1 MSWSET
7 CPMKERIKF
16 IMAYES
22 KILSFSD
29 LCKDFQISRKT
40 GYKWVGRY
48 LIEGFQ
54 GLEEQSRA
62 PHNHPNQLSE
72 EVESLILHAKKERSH
87 WGPKKI
93 IDWLTQEHSHIE
105 WPAHSTA
112 GDLLK
117 RHGLVQPRKKRLRT
131 PVYTQPFELCTAP
144 NDVWSIDYKGNF
156 ILGNRQACYPLTLTD
171 NYSRYLL
178 ACDAFPSISGQDVR
192 KTLIHLFRKHG
203 LPKAIK
209 SDNGSPFAT
218 RGLAGLSRLAVWWIK
233 LGIIPERIKPGAPQ
247 ENGRHERMHLTMKQE
262 VAMPPKESMI
272 LQQRALDA
280 FQNEYNHDRP
290 HEGIESQRP
299 AWIYTQSPRAYPEQ
313 LKEVEYDSNITTRKI
328 RTNGTMKWDGK
339 EIFISETLIGEQIGL
354 TPITDEDWKIQFC
367 NLTIGLFNEKL
378 LKVKPVNM

>member
-1 MSWSET
+1 
-7 CPMKERIKF
+7 MKERIKF

-22 KILSFSD
+22 NILPFSD

-40 GYKWVGRY
+40 GYKWIKRY
-48 LIEGFQ
+48 IAEGFI
-54 GLEEQSRA
+54 GLENQSRA
-62 PHNHPNQLSE
+62 PLSHPNQLSE
-72 EVESLILHAKKERSH
+72 EVESLILQAKKARSH

-105 WPAHSTA
+105 WPARSTA
-112 GDLLK
+112 SDLLK
-117 RHGLVQPRKKRLRT
+117 RHGLVQPRKKRIRT
-131 PVYTQPFELCTAP
+131 PAYTQPFELCTAP

-156 ILGNRQACYPLTLTD
+156 ILGDGQSCYPLTLTD
-171 NYSRYLL
+171 NYSRFLL

-192 KTLIHLFRKHG
+192 KTLIRLFREYG

-218 RGLAGLSRLAVWWIK
+218 RSLAGLSRLSVWWIK

-262 VAMPPKESMI
+262 VAMPPKETMV

-280 FQNEYNHDRP
+280 FQNEFNHDRP

-299 AWIYTQSPRAYPEQ
+299 AWIYAQSPRVYPEK
-313 LKEVEYDSNITTRKI
+313 LKQIEYDSNITTRKI

-339 EIFISETLIGEQIGL
+339 EIFISETLIGERIGL
-354 TPITDEDWKIQFC
+354 TPITDEDWKIQFSHI
-367 NLTIGLFNEKL
+367 TIGLFNEKV
-378 LKVKPVNM
+378 LKVKPANV

>member
-1 MSWSET
+1 MNWKET
-7 CPMKERIKF
+7 CPMKERMKF
-16 IMAYES
+16 IIAYENN
-22 KILSFSD
+22 KLSLVD

-40 GYKWVGRY
+40 GYKWLNRY
-48 LIEGFQ
+48 LSDGVH
-54 GLEEQSRA
+54 GLEDQSRA
-62 PHNHPNQLSE
+62 PHHHPNQLSE
-72 EVESLILHAKKERSH
+72 EIESIILRAKRERMH

-93 IDWLTQEHSHIE
+93 IDWLAQEYKHIE
-105 WPAHSTA
+105 WPAYSTA

-117 RHGLVQPRKKRLRT
+117 LNGLVQPRKKRVRT
-131 PVYTQPFELCTAP
+131 PAYTQPFELCTAP

-156 ILGNRQACYPLTLTD
+156 ILGDGQTCYPLTLTD

-192 KTLIHLFRKHG
+192 KTLIRLFREYG

-218 RGLAGLSRLAVWWIK
+218 RSLAGLSRLSVWWIK

-262 VAMPPKESMI
+262 VAMPPKENI
-272 LQQRALDA
+272 IVQQRALDA
-280 FQNEYNHDRP
+280 FQNEFNHERP

-299 AWIYTQSPRAYPEQ
+299 AWIYTHSPRAYPEQ
-313 LKEVEYDSNITTRKI
+313 LNQIEYDSNVTTRKI

-339 EIFISETLIGEQIGL
+339 EIFISETLIGERIGL
-354 TPITDEDWKIQFC
+354 TPITNEDWKIQFS
-367 NLTIGLFNEKL
+367 NLTIALFNEKS
-378 LKVKPVNM
+378 LKIKPANV

>member
-1 MSWSET
+1 MNWKET
-7 CPMKERIKF
+7 CPMKERMKF
-16 IMAYES
+16 IIACENN
-22 KILSFSD
+22 KLSFGD

-40 GYKWVGRY
+40 GYKWVNRY
-48 LIEGFQ
+48 LSDGVH
-54 GLEEQSRA
+54 GLEDQSRA
-62 PHNHPNQLSE
+62 PHHHPNQLSE
-72 EVESLILHAKKERSH
+72 EIESIILRAKRERMH

-93 IDWLTQEHSHIE
+93 IDWLAQEYKHIE
-105 WPAHSTA
+105 WPAYSTA

-117 RHGLVQPRKKRLRT
+117 LNGLVQPRKKRVRT
-131 PVYTQPFELCTAP
+131 PAYTQPFELCTAP

-156 ILGNRQACYPLTLTD
+156 ILGDGQTCYPLTLTD

-192 KTLIHLFRKHG
+192 KTLIRLFREYG

-218 RGLAGLSRLAVWWIK
+218 RSLAGLSRLSVWWIK

-262 VAMPPKESMI
+262 VAMPPKENI
-272 LQQRALDA
+272 IVQQRALDA
-280 FQNEYNHDRP
+280 FQNEFNHERP

-299 AWIYTQSPRAYPEQ
+299 AWIYIHSPRAYPEQ
-313 LKEVEYDSNITTRKI
+313 LNQIEYDSNVTTRKI

-339 EIFISETLIGEQIGL
+339 EIFISETLIGERIGL
-354 TPITDEDWKIQFC
+354 TPITNEDWKIQFS
-367 NLTIGLFNEKL
+367 NLTIAVFNEKS
-378 LKVKPVNM
+378 LKIKPVNV

>member
-22 KILSFSD
+22 NILPFSD

-40 GYKWVGRY
+40 GYKWVKRY
-48 LIEGFQ
+48 MAEGFH
-54 GLEEQSRA
+54 GLENQSRA
-62 PHNHPNQLSE
+62 PLHHPNQLSE
-72 EVESLILHAKKERSH
+72 KIQSLILSTKEKRSH
-87 WGPKKI
+87 WGPQKI
-93 IDWLTQEHSHIE
+93 INWLTQEHSHIE
-105 WPAHSTA
+105 WPAYSTA

-117 RHGLVQPRKKRLRT
+117 RHGLVKPRKKRIRT
-131 PVYTQPFELCTAP
+131 PAYTQPFELCIAP

-156 ILGNRQACYPLTLTD
+156 ILGDGQGCYPLTLTD

-178 ACDAFPSISGQDVR
+178 ACDAYPSISGQDVR
-192 KTLIHLFRKHG
+192 KTLIRLFRENG

-218 RGLAGLSRLAVWWIK
+218 RSVAGLSRLAVWWIR
-233 LGIIPERIKPGAPQ
+233 LGIIPERIRPGAPQ

-262 VAMPPKESMI
+262 VAMPPKETML

-290 HEGIESQRP
+290 HAGIDNQRP
-299 AWIYTQSPRAYPEQ
+299 AWLYTQSYRPYPEK
-313 LKEVEYDSNITTRKI
+313 LKQIEYDSNVTTRKI
-328 RTNGTMKWDGK
+328 RTNGTMKWNGK
-339 EIFISETLIGEQIGL
+339 EIFISETLIGERVGL
-354 TPITDEDWKIQFC
+354 TPITDEDWKIQFSHI
-367 NLTIGLFNEKL
+367 TIGSFNERL
-378 LKVKPVNM
+378 FEVQSANM

>member
-1 MSWSET
+1 
-7 CPMKERIKF
+7 MKERIKF
-16 IMAYES
+16 IISYES
-22 KILSFSD
+22 NILSFSD

-40 GYKWVGRY
+40 GYKWVARY
-48 LIEGFQ
+48 LTEGFH
-54 GLEEQSRA
+54 GLEDQSRA
-62 PHNHPNQLSE
+62 PRNHPNQLSE
-72 EVESLILHAKKERSH
+72 EIESLILQAKRERAH

-93 IDWLTQEHSHIE
+93 IEWLTQEHSHIA
-105 WPAHSTA
+105 WPACSTA

-117 RHGLVQPRKKRLRT
+117 RNGLVQPRKKRIRT
-131 PVYTQPFELCTAP
+131 PAYTQPFELCTAP

-156 ILGNRQACYPLTLTD
+156 ILGDGKGCYPLTLTD

-178 ACDAFPSISGQDVR
+178 ACDAFSSISGQDVR
-192 KTLIHLFRKHG
+192 KTLIRLFREYG

-209 SDNGSPFAT
+209 SDNGSPFAS
-218 RGLAGLSRLAVWWIK
+218 RGLAGLSRLSVWWIK

-262 VAMPPKESMI
+262 VATPPKETII

-280 FQNEYNHDRP
+280 FQNEFNHDRP

-313 LKEVEYDSNITTRKI
+313 LKQIEYDSNVTTRKI

-339 EIFISETLIGEQIGL
+339 EIFISETLIGERIGL
-354 TPITDEDWKIQFC
+354 TPITDEDWKVQFS

-378 LKVKPVNM
+378 LKVKPVNV

>member
-22 KILSFSD
+22 NILPFSD

-40 GYKWVGRY
+40 GYKWIKRY
-48 LIEGFQ
+48 IAEGFI
-54 GLEEQSRA
+54 GLENQSRA
-62 PHNHPNQLSE
+62 PLSHPNQLSE
-72 EVESLILHAKKERSH
+72 EVESLILQAKKARSH

-105 WPAHSTA
+105 WPARSTA
-112 GDLLK
+112 SDLLK
-117 RHGLVQPRKKRLRT
+117 RHGLVQPRKKRIRT
-131 PVYTQPFELCTAP
+131 PAYTQPFELCTAP

-156 ILGNRQACYPLTLTD
+156 ILGDGQSCYPLTLTD
-171 NYSRYLL
+171 NYSRFLL

-192 KTLIHLFRKHG
+192 KTLIRLFREYG

-218 RGLAGLSRLAVWWIK
+218 RSLAGLSRLSVWWIK

-262 VAMPPKESMI
+262 VAMPPKETMV

-280 FQNEYNHDRP
+280 FQNEFNHDRP

-299 AWIYTQSPRAYPEQ
+299 AWIYAQSPRVYPEK
-313 LKEVEYDSNITTRKI
+313 LKQIEYDSNITTRKI

-339 EIFISETLIGEQIGL
+339 EIFISETLIGERIGL
-354 TPITDEDWKIQFC
+354 TPITDEDWKIQFSHI
-367 NLTIGLFNEKL
+367 TIGLFNEKV
-378 LKVKPVNM
+378 LKVKPANV

>member
-22 KILSFSD
+22 NILPFSD

-40 GYKWVGRY
+40 GYKWIKRY
-48 LIEGFQ
+48 IAEGFM
-54 GLEEQSRA
+54 GLENQSRA
-62 PHNHPNQLSE
+62 PLSHPNQLSE
-72 EVESLILHAKKERSH
+72 EVESLILQAKKARSH

-105 WPAHSTA
+105 WPARSTA
-112 GDLLK
+112 SDLLK
-117 RHGLVQPRKKRLRT
+117 RHGLVQPRKKRIRT
-131 PVYTQPFELCTAP
+131 PAYTQPFELCTAP

-156 ILGNRQACYPLTLTD
+156 ILGDGQSCYPLTLTD
-171 NYSRYLL
+171 NYSRFLL

-192 KTLIHLFRKHG
+192 KTLIRLFREYG

-218 RGLAGLSRLAVWWIK
+218 RSLAGLSRLSVWWIK

-262 VAMPPKESMI
+262 VAMPPKETMV

-280 FQNEYNHDRP
+280 FQNEFNHDRP

-299 AWIYTQSPRAYPEQ
+299 AWIYAQSPRVYPEK
-313 LKEVEYDSNITTRKI
+313 LKQIEYDSNITTRKI

-339 EIFISETLIGEQIGL
+339 EIFISETLIGERIGL
-354 TPITDEDWKIQFC
+354 TPITDEDWKIQFSHI
-367 NLTIGLFNEKL
+367 TIGLFNEKV
-378 LKVKPVNM
+378 LKVKPANV